1 MQVSESDRRGS
12 PRACEIE
19 SANATGSESL
29 SEWQRGGT
37 LAPEVNN
44 FAHQR
49 NLLQNVYY
57 YCSYQEELEF
67 LKSDWS

>member
-1 MQVSESDRRGS
+1 MTMMMTATVTINKVRNIKANLDRGVAMRHHLL
-12 PRACEIE
+12 I
-19 SANATGSESL
+19 
-29 SEWQRGGT
+29 T

-57 YCSYQEELEF
+57 YCSYQKELEF

>member
-1 MQVSESDRRGS
+1 MACSEYQLYTVTYWAALR
-12 PRACEIE
+12 
-19 SANATGSESL
+19 L
-29 SEWQRGGT
+29 VGT